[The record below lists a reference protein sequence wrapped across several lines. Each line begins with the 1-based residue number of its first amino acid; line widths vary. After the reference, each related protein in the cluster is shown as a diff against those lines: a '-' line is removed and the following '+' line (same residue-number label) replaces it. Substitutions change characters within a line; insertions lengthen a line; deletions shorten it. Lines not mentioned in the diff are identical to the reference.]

1 MSVILIDDRQA
12 DGADRQD
19 VNAVGFEV
27 PPMPK
32 FHSSSYLR
40 RSTQVYKWHRK
51 KWSKGKGGSD
61 IESNGKGGYIEHLQF
76 RERRVH
82 KSSKTWYSMN
92 EERDYYLKSS
102 KL

>member
-1 MSVILIDDRQA
+1 MASCFCIIIVVMAAARSGLHDEKGGIC
-12 DGADRQD
+12 
-19 VNAVGFEV
+19 F
-27 PPMPK
+27 
-32 FHSSSYLR
+32 YLR

-82 KSSKTWYSMN
+82 KSSKTWYSIK

>member
-1 MSVILIDDRQA
+1 MISLFNLDLA
-12 DGADRQD
+12 
-19 VNAVGFEV
+19 E
-27 PPMPK
+27 
-32 FHSSSYLR
+32 SSYFYLR

-82 KSSKTWYSMN
+82 KSSKTWYSIK
-92 EERDYYLKSS
+92 EERDYYLKS